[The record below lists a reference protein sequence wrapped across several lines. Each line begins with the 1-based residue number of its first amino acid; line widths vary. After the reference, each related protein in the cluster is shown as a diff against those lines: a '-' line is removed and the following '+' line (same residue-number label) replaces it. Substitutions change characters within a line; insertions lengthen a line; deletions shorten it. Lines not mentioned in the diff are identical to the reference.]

1 MKRRKRKRRKKTR
14 GGEKNKNKKTYNP
27 TKKKDNR
34 KKKTKLKKEKRN
46 DEGES
51 EAEAP
56 TKKTNTTNKNTE
68 KLIRTMTKN
77 SSTYCTRKVQSLS
90 DRKRLVVKKGKSKK
104 YQTIVLVFLKM
115 YAKGRRM
122 QRQIYRDRFVALTKI
137 TYFGPLGAKIAFCG
151 LASLALR
158 FQWFQ
163 RNFVDF
169 GNTII
174 LQKRGATPKNTKM
187 MMGAAPEIY
196 FGLFYETP
204 ILTFMLQIWD
214 RQCKKKKNIFPAV
227 LGIFA
232 HCKKKR
238 FHTLS
243 NPEEDAIYKEQ
254 KCALNNLIFGMVA
267 QDHARY
273 FAHPRE

>member
-1 MKRRKRKRRKKTR
+1 
-14 GGEKNKNKKTYNP
+14 
-27 TKKKDNR
+27 
-34 KKKTKLKKEKRN
+34 
-46 DEGES
+46 
-51 EAEAP
+51 
-56 TKKTNTTNKNTE
+56 
-68 KLIRTMTKN
+68 
-77 SSTYCTRKVQSLS
+77 
-90 DRKRLVVKKGKSKK
+90 
-104 YQTIVLVFLKM
+104 M
-115 YAKGRRM
+115 YGKGRRM

-137 TYFGPLGAKIAFCG
+137 AYFGPLGAKIAFCG

-169 GNTII
+169 GNTVF

-196 FGLFYETP
+196 FGLFSETP

-214 RQCKKKKNIFPAV
+214 RQCKNPFFPQFWAFLHIAKKTR
-227 LGIFA
+227 L
-232 HCKKKR
+232 
-238 FHTLS
+238 HTLS

-254 KCALNNLIFGMVA
+254 KCALNNLIFGMVPR
-267 QDHARY
+267 DHARY